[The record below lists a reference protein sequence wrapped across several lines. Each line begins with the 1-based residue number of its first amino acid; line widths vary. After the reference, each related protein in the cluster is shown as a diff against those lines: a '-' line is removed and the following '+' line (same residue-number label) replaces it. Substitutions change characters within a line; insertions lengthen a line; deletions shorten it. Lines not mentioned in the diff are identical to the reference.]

1 MDDEVPDPGY
11 ENYLEIIRQE
21 QTDDS
26 RDTQEE

>member
-1 MDDEVPDPGY
+1 MDDEVPDPYY